1 MSDNLAT
8 NREKKRRMRLYL
20 FAFFFVVYES
30 IVYSSNDMIMPGM
43 IKVVSHFHV
52 GLEYVASSLSMF
64 ILGNTVL
71 QLFIGPTADR
81 YGKRKILLIGNSLF
95 LIFTI
100 FIAFSASINQFMLGR
115 LLQGSGGA
123 FIAIGY
129 SMIHEKFDDKNAVK
143 LIAIMANV
151 TILAPLLGPVVG
163 GIVISLAD
171 WRYVF
176 VVIGI
181 VALITLFGLA
191 RYTPKSKRTLS
202 QINIKEI
209 TLTYYSILRNKNF
222 AVGCSSICLSIL
234 PLIAWIGLAPV
245 LIMKTAKLSFVHY
258 IIYQIIALGGLS
270 LASITMQFIA
280 GKFSFYKIITI
291 GNLFFILGAVFSL
304 AFFKSPLFLSLG
316 FFIGSLGLG
325 LFNGMA
331 WRIIM
336 SNTTFSQSMT
346 ISLLVFIQTIVMAS
360 GIEIINLICGNF
372 GFSLFSFALVNFLF
386 SVAASTF
393 IYHFAKMNKNRE
405 WS

>member
-1 MSDNLAT
+1 MLDT
-8 NREKKRRMRLYL
+8 EKKKRMRLYL
-20 FAFFFVVYES
+20 FAFFFVMYEA
-30 IVYSSNDMIMPGM
+30 IVYSANDMIMPGM
-43 IKVVSHFHV
+43 IDVVSHFHV

-71 QLFIGPTADR
+71 QLFIGPSADR
-81 YGKRKILLIGNSLF
+81 YGKRKIILIGNSLF

-123 FIAIGY
+123 FIAVGY
-129 SMIHEKFDDKNAVK
+129 SMIHEKFNDKSAVK
-143 LIAIMANV
+143 LIALMGNV

-163 GIVISLAD
+163 GVVISLAD

-181 VALITLFGLA
+181 VASIALFGLS
-191 RYTPKSKRTLS
+191 RYTPESKKTLS
-202 QINIKEI
+202 RINVKEI
-209 TLTYYSILRNKNF
+209 TSTYYSILRNKNF
-222 AVGCSSICLSIL
+222 AVGCSAICLAIL

-245 LIMKTAKLSFVHY
+245 LIMKTAKLDFVHY
-258 IIYQIIALGGLS
+258 IAYQIIALGGLS
-270 LASITMQFIA
+270 LGSISMQFIA
-280 GKFSFYKIITI
+280 GRFSFLRIMTT
-291 GNLFFILGAVFSL
+291 GNVLFMLGAIFSL
-304 AFFKSPLFLSLG
+304 VFFKNPLLLSTGFFMSTLG
-316 FFIGSLGLG
+316 FG

-360 GIEIINLICGNF
+360 GIEIINLICGEF
-372 GFSLFSFALVNFLF
+372 GFSLFSFALINFIF
-386 SVAASTF
+386 SIAASVF
-393 IYHFAKMNKNRE
+393 IYCFTKMNKNRE
-405 WS
+405 WA